1 MPSNKSCNL
10 KAPPRAS
17 VIGDMYGYFKF
28 SGVRFLNREDL
39 KQLPARQV
47 DVVANLLLVGG
58 AMSVSTVSR
67 HIGASVIYSAIKA
80 MRYASKKERE
90 MNEKAARTIQTIIVD
105 GTFTLAGLAAS
116 ALGVWYVWEGNAGL
130 AATGLGGGLVLLF
143 AATIHR
149 FESLKGL
156 GMEAKTKELKFQV
169 DKAERALAQLR
180 DLAEFTGTNLL
191 RMVSA
196 GGRHGSSTSMDNSYK
211 VSRDVKKLFV
221 DASSKP
227 ETVRTAL
234 EFWARYAAIDMFS
247 TKLRAMQSTFES
259 RIRQMGEDAAKL
271 QGDDCADLMRRAQA
285 LREFQL
291 GAQKGLGSWELHEF
305 PSRLQRIV
313 EEAPDLLSVQRE
325 QWRVD
330 FAPAIAQLRYLAD
343 NLDYGDHEY
352 WSEISRKRG

>member
-1 MPSNKSCNL
+1 M
-10 KAPPRAS
+10 
-17 VIGDMYGYFKF
+17 D
-28 SGVRFLNREDL
+28 
-39 KQLPARQV
+39 
-47 DVVANLLLVGG
+47 
-58 AMSVSTVSR
+58 
-67 HIGASVIYSAIKA
+67 
-80 MRYASKKERE
+80 
-90 MNEKAARTIQTIIVD
+90 EKAARTIQTIIVD
-105 GTFTLAGLAAS
+105 GTFTLAGLAAA
-116 ALGVWYVWEGNAGL
+116 ALGIWYVWEGNAGL

-169 DKAERALAQLR
+169 DKAEHALAQLR

-196 GGRHGSSTSMDNSYK
+196 GGRHGSATSMDNSYK
-211 VSRDVKKLFV
+211 VSRDVKKLFA

-227 ETVRTAL
+227 QTVRTAL

-247 TKLRAMQSTFES
+247 TKLRDMQSTFES

-271 QGDDCADLMRRAQA
+271 QGDDCADLVRRSQA

-305 PSRLQRIV
+305 PSRLRRIV

-325 QWRVD
+325 QWRAD
-330 FAPAIAQLRYLAD
+330 FAPAITQLQYLAD

-352 WSEISRKRG
+352 WGEISRKRG